1 MEVKE
6 AIKWFE
12 WADDVYY
19 CFMPDAEPD
28 NDFYKQGK
36 RVMNLL
42 KSLQAENKALKQENK
57 AYKGMW
63 KELKPTDDYECL
75 ILEERHL
82 LSKMGNLENKYLGG
96 GE

>member
-42 KSLQAENKALKQENK
+42 KSLEAENKKLKQENE

-63 KELKPTDDYECL
+63 EILSGIANRETDTSFESELFSIITR
-75 ILEERHL
+75 I
-82 LSKMGNLENKYLGG
+82 ENHYLGG

>member
-12 WADDVYY
+12 WANDVYY
-19 CFMPDAEPD
+19 D
-28 NDFYKQGK
+28 
-36 RVMNLL
+36 LL
-42 KSLQAENKALKQENK
+42 KSLEAENKALKKENE

-63 KELKPTDDYECL
+63 EDFKRDCGGDKVYHSNLLMYEIGAQMNCY
-75 ILEERHL
+75 EQ
-82 LSKMGNLENKYLGG
+82 KYLGG

>member
-1 MEVKE
+1 MEVKG

-42 KSLQAENKALKQENK
+42 KSLEAENKKLKQENE

-63 KELKPTDDYECL
+63 GELYGLVKKWKLYPREMMMDM
-75 ILEERHL
+75 IR
-82 LSKMGNLENKYLGG
+82 KKYLGG